1 MLNIQGIMKQAQQMQ
16 RKMQENQ
23 AKLAQEEKEGVSGGN
38 LVKVVLNGK
47 SEMKKISIDKSLMNA
62 EEVDVLEDL
71 ILAAYNDA
79 HQKVDAMMEE
89 GMKEATN
96 GVGLGGLKLPF

>member
-16 RKMQENQ
+16 RKMQETQ
-23 AKLAQEEKEGVSGGN
+23 AKLGQEEREGSSAGG
-38 LVKVVLNGK
+38 LIKIVLNGK
-47 SEMKKISIDKSLMNA
+47 SEIKSLNIDKSLINPDEA
-62 EEVDVLEDL
+62 DVLEDL
-71 ILAAYNDA
+71 IIVAYNDA
-79 HQKVDAMMEE
+79 HQKIDLMMEE

>member
-1 MLNIQGIMKQAQQMQ
+1 M
-16 RKMQENQ
+16 
-23 AKLAQEEKEGVSGGN
+23 AQEEKEGVSGGN

>member
-16 RKMQENQ
+16 RKMQETQ
-23 AKLAQEEKEGVSGGN
+23 AKLGQEIREGSSGGG

-47 SEMKKISIDKSLMNA
+47 SEMQSISIDKTAMEDA
-62 EEVDVLEDL
+62 EMLEDL

-79 HQKVDAMMEE
+79 HQKVEEMMAE
-89 GMKEATN
+89 GMKEATGGMN
-96 GVGLGGLKLPF
+96 FGGLKIPY

>member
-16 RKMQENQ
+16 RKMQETQ
-23 AKLAQEEKEGVSGGN
+23 AKLAQEEKEGISGGN

-79 HQKVDAMMEE
+79 HQKIDAMMEE

>member
-16 RKMQENQ
+16 RKMQETQ
-23 AKLAQEEKEGVSGGN
+23 AKLGQEIREGSSGGG

-47 SEMKKISIDKSLMNA
+47 SEMQSISIDKTAMEDA
-62 EEVDVLEDL
+62 EMLEDL

-79 HQKVDAMMEE
+79 HQKVEEMMAE
-89 GMKEATN
+89 GMKEAT
-96 GVGLGGLKLPF
+96 GGIGLGGLKLPF

>member
-16 RKMQENQ
+16 RKMQETQ
-23 AKLAQEEKEGVSGGN
+23 AKLAPEAKEGVSGGH

-79 HQKVDAMMEE
+79 HQKIDAMMEE